1 MHAAEAIFGIL
12 LVLVSI
18 WLGFVWSRTRSEAI
32 IKKWAA
38 QNGFTV
44 LSSKSHLFV
53 RGPFLLRSDPRHTV
67 YNVTIRDQSGID
79 RSAWVRCGG
88 WLLGL
93 VSDDIKV
100 VWDNDPSNHP

>member
-1 MHAAEAIFGIL
+1 MHTVTWIFSIL

-18 WLGFVWSRTRSEAI
+18 WLGFVWSRSRSEAI
-32 IKKWAA
+32 IRKWAV

-44 LSSKSHLFV
+44 FASKSRPFV
-53 RGPFLLRSDPRHTV
+53 RGPFFLRSDPRQTV
-67 YNVTIRDQSGID
+67 YNVTIRDQSGQD

-93 VSDDIKV
+93 VSDDIEV
-100 VWDNDPSNHP
+100 VWDQDQSNRH

>member
-1 MHAAEAIFGIL
+1 MHALESIFGIL

-18 WLGFVWSRTRSEAI
+18 WLGFVWSRSRSEAI
-32 IKKWAA
+32 IKKWAVK
-38 QNGFTV
+38 NGFTV
-44 LSSKSHLFV
+44 LSSKNYHFV
-53 RGPFLLRSDPRHTV
+53 RGPFFLRSDPRQTV
-67 YNVTIRDQSGID
+67 YNVTIRDQSGQD

-100 VWDNDPSNHP
+100 MWDNDPSSQR